1 MRLRDLMKQ
10 PVYTVTPADTAAHA
24 RQLMRQHDIRHLPV
38 VDGKDIVG
46 LIAQRDLLLADDDL
60 KVEIFMS
67 RDVATLPPD
76 ATAREA
82 ANLLR
87 GRKVGCVPVVEKG
100 QLVGMVSEMDLLEL
114 VSRPAAA
121 VQGHNGHDQGSA
133 AVTHA
138 RSRGRNPPAH

>member
-1 MRLRDLMKQ
+1 MRLRDLMKH
-10 PVYTVTPADTAAHA
+10 PVHTVAPSDSAGHA
-24 RQLMRQHDIRHLPV
+24 RQLMRQYDIRHLPV
-38 VDGKDIVG
+38 VEGKAIVG
-46 LIAQRDLLLADDDL
+46 LLAQRDLLLAADDV
-60 KVEIFMS
+60 KVEIVMS
-67 RDVATLPPD
+67 RDVAALPPD

-114 VSRPAAA
+114 VSRPVAA
-121 VQGHNGHDQGSA
+121 VQGHDRRDQGST

-138 RSRGRNPPAH
+138 RSRGRNPPAR